1 MKTKR
6 PRRDAPRISPA
17 LARLVMPIRSLW
29 NDETNVRRHPERNIE
44 AIKASLRAFGQ
55 QAPVI
60 YVIRG
65 GRRVV
70 IKGNGVLAAARA
82 LGWKRLAALPSRL
95 AGQDARAF
103 AIADNRTTDLSGFDE
118 GLLAAQLQELEE
130 TEFDVSAAG
139 FNEDE
144 LQELLD
150 RVEEPPGRPIGGG
163 AASRHRAER
172 RTLFVAGHLTFEVP
186 RRQFERWLSGLE
198 AKVGEDP
205 DRLVAEIKRR
215 LAIELNER
223 FCDLTRRRSAEAIHG
238 RGCDWAKLTP
248 RQGRR

>member
-1 MKTKR
+1 MKRKR
-6 PRRDAPRISPA
+6 PRRDASGISVA
-17 LARLVMPIRSLW
+17 LTRLAVPIGSLR
-29 NDETNVRRHPERNIE
+29 NDEANVRRHPERNIE

-82 LGWKRLAALPSRL
+82 LGWKRLAAAPSRL
-95 AGQDARAF
+95 AGPDAAAF

-118 GLLAAQLQELEE
+118 EQLAAQLQELEE

-139 FNEDE
+139 FDEDE
-144 LQELLD
+144 IQELLD
-150 RVEEPPGRPIGGG
+150 RVEDPPGRPLTQGVKGG
-163 AASRHRAER
+163 AASRRRAER

-205 DRLVAEIKRR
+205 DRLLAEIKRR
-215 LAIELNER
+215 LNLVGG
-223 FCDLTRRRSAEAIHG
+223 T
-238 RGCDWAKLTP
+238 
-248 RQGRR
+248 